1 MNREK
6 TKALEFGQCTGNM
19 NGIRRAVAVLAV
31 ACASALP
38 AHAEGDAKPWMDRT
52 LGADQRAALVLKEM
66 TQEEKLSLVFG
77 YFGNDFGKSK
87 KHPAA
92 LPYSAGYIPGAPRL
106 GIPDLFETDAGIGVA
121 SQYSET
127 PRERTALPSGLAT
140 TASWN
145 RQLAYDAGAMIG
157 AEARASGFNI
167 MLAGGAN
174 LMREPRNGR
183 NFEYGGEDPLL
194 AGTMVAAQV
203 RGVESNHIISTV
215 KHFAVNDQETGR
227 TELDARIDNSAARM
241 SDLLA
246 MQFVIEQAHPGAVMC
261 SYNRVN
267 GSYACENNYLL
278 NEVLKKDWAFP
289 GFVMSDWGA
298 THSTVAAANHG
309 LDQQS
314 GSEFD
319 KSPYFAGALE
329 EAVHTGQVPQARL
342 DDMARRILRTMFD
355 KGVVDYPVA
364 PDGAIDFPAHALQ
377 SRKAAEEGI
386 VLLKNDGGILP
397 LNKNLKTIAVIG
409 SHADAGVLSGGGSSQ
424 VYPVGGNAVKGL
436 EPATWPGPVVYDPS
450 SPLRAIQAR
459 APGAQ
464 VLYDAGDDPV
474 AAAALAAKADVVL
487 VFAHQWIGEGNDA
500 TSLALP
506 DHQDALIAAIANA
519 NPHTV
524 VVLENGGPVA
534 MPWLVKTAAVLE
546 AWYPGSGGGE
556 AIGSLLFGEVNPSG
570 HLPVSFPVS
579 VDQLPRPTLD
589 GDPANPKLQFAV
601 NYHEGAAVGYK
612 WYDLHGLKP
621 LFPFGYGLSYTT
633 FAYSALTAQQKG
645 GQWQVQFTVTNT
657 GSVPGK
663 DVPQVYAAPLA
674 GGWEA
679 PRRLVGWDKVSLQPG
694 ESRTVSL
701 TLEPRL
707 LGMFDGVGKT
717 WHIAGGKLKLSVAHD
732 AADAAGSAAPNVIVS
747 LKKNTLDLA
756 GKTIAPTH

>member
-1 MNREK
+1 MNCEETR
-6 TKALEFGQCTGNM
+6 AGQIGRNVVRP
-19 NGIRRAVAVLAV
+19 NIGSWNAAVLAIALATGLPV
-31 ACASALP
+31 YAAS
-38 AHAEGDAKPWMDRT
+38 DAKPWMDRA
-52 LGADQRAALVLKEM
+52 LGTDQRAALVQKEM

-77 YFGNDFGKSK
+77 YFGSDFGKNK

-92 LPYSAGYIPGAPRL
+92 LPYSAGYIPGVPRL

-121 SQYSET
+121 SQYSEK

-140 TASWN
+140 AASWN

-157 AEARASGFNI
+157 AEARASGFNV

-174 LMREPRNGR
+174 LVREPRNGR

-194 AGTMVAAQV
+194 AGTMVAAQIK
-203 RGVESNHIISTV
+203 GVESNHIISTV

-227 TELDARIDNSAARM
+227 NQLDARIDINAARM

-246 MQFVIEQAHPGAVMC
+246 MQFVVEQAHPGAVMC

-267 GSYACENNYLL
+267 GSYACESAYLL
-278 NEVLKKDWAFP
+278 NDVLKKDWGFP

-298 THSTVAAANHG
+298 VHSTVAAANHG
-309 LDQQS
+309 LDQES

-329 EAVHTGQVPQARL
+329 DAVHTGQVPQARL
-342 DDMARRILRTMFD
+342 DDMVRRILRTMFD

-386 VLLKNDGGILP
+386 VLLKNAGNVLP
-397 LNKNLKTIAVIG
+397 LGKNLKTIAVIG
-409 SHADAGVLSGGGSSQ
+409 SHADVGVLSGGGSSQ
-424 VYPVGGNAVKGL
+424 VYPIGGSAVKGL
-436 EPATWPGPVVYDPS
+436 EPKSWPGPVVYDPS
-450 SPLRAIQAR
+450 SPLRAIRAR

-464 VLYDAGDDPV
+464 VVYDAGDDPA
-474 AAAALAAKADVVL
+474 AAAALAARADVVL

-506 DHQDALIAAIANA
+506 DGQDALIAAIANV

-534 MPWLVKTAAVLE
+534 MPWLAKAAAVLE
-546 AWYPGSGGGE
+546 AWYPGSSGGE

-570 HLPVSFPVS
+570 HLPISFPFS

-601 NYHEGAAVGYK
+601 DYREGAAVGYK
-612 WYDLHGLKP
+612 WYDLHDLKP
-621 LFPFGYGLSYTT
+621 MFPFGYGLSYTT
-633 FAYSALTAQQKG
+633 FAYSAVTAQQKG
-645 GQWQVQFTVTNT
+645 AQWQVQFTVTNT
-657 GSVPGK
+657 GSVAGK

-679 PRRLVGWDKVSLQPG
+679 PKRLVGWGKVRLQPG
-694 ESRTVSL
+694 ESSTVSL
-701 TLEPRL
+701 VLESRL
-707 LGMFDGVGKT
+707 LGMFDGASKT
-717 WHIAGGKLKLSVAHD
+717 WHIADGKLKLSVAHD
-732 AADAAGSAAPNVIVS
+732 AADAAGSTAPSVIVS
-747 LKKNTLDLA
+747 LKKSALDLA
-756 GKTIAPTH
+756 GKTIGPMR